1 MLNYKKIWNKEKKK
15 LLQLKINKRIKK
27 EKTVITNKPKGRK
40 MKKPNLKRKAT
51 MKKKV
56 ANKKKKLSM
65 KYFSGC
71 RRLRRPR
78 KNKKLTYFKI

>member
-1 MLNYKKIWNKEKKK
+1 
-15 LLQLKINKRIKK
+15 
-27 EKTVITNKPKGRK
+27 